1 MDRVPSGRQ
10 RRDAAQSTQKV
21 ETATTKV
28 EAALALREEADK
40 LRRRLLKMIVENE
53 QKRRSAPSTSQV

>member
-1 MDRVPSGRQ
+1 MDRVPAGKQ
-10 RRDAAQSTQKV
+10 RRDAAPSTQKV

-28 EAALALREEADK
+28 EAALASREEADK

-53 QKRRSAPSTSQV
+53 QKRRSTPSPSQV